1 MWWSS
6 NWALY
11 FEYSTSGNVVGS
23 MAEHCHPALCHL
35 ANWWQIGR
43 FIWGD
48 GSNWQYPGP
57 ILLRLVMMSNRFEQ
71 FLISQYN
78 DSQQISSICVCSLY
92 ICLCSWEWFKL
103 DLFTCNYCP
112 TGTGP
117 IQHHNNWL
125 LKHLSDV
132 KTCHNAPDTVRKEA
146 LVELMRK
153 SGVTLET
160 NVGPSVSS
168 TMVQV
173 KRKKRKVAES
183 GTLDGFV
190 DLALMESQEQ
200 DANIKLLW
208 QVL

>member
-1 MWWSS
+1 
-6 NWALY
+6 
-11 FEYSTSGNVVGS
+11 
-23 MAEHCHPALCHL
+23 
-35 ANWWQIGR
+35 
-43 FIWGD
+43 
-48 GSNWQYPGP
+48 
-57 ILLRLVMMSNRFEQ
+57 
-71 FLISQYN
+71 
-78 DSQQISSICVCSLY
+78 
-92 ICLCSWEWFKL
+92 
-103 DLFTCNYCP
+103 
-112 TGTGP
+112 
-117 IQHHNNWL
+117 
-125 LKHLSDV
+125 
-132 KTCHNAPDTVRKEA
+132 
-146 LVELMRK
+146 VELMRK